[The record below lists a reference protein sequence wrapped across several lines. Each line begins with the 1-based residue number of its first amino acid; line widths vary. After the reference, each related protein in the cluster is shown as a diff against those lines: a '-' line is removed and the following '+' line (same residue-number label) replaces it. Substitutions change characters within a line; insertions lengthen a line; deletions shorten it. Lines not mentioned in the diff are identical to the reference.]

1 MLFGEVDWSRRLS
14 EANARGELLDAET
27 FMARMGWNRAQLDG
41 GISKHRVFLIRCDHS
56 EYVPSFFFDAGSP
69 RHQVQLV
76 SAALGAVS
84 PGGKWQFFV
93 TGKGSLGGISPL
105 AALARGQLRAVR
117 HAALAFAER

>member
-1 MLFGEVDWSRRLS
+1 MPFDGIDWSRRLS
-14 EANARGELLDAET
+14 EAQAQGELLDAET
-27 FMARMGWNRAQLDG
+27 FMARMGWSRAQLDFAV
-41 GISKHRVFLIRCDHS
+41 SNQRVFLISCGGS
-56 EYVPSFFFDAGSP
+56 EYVPSFFFDDRFP

-105 AALARGQLRAVR
+105 VAIARGQLRAVR
-117 HAALAFAER
+117 NAGLAFAER

>member
-1 MLFGEVDWSRRLS
+1 MPFGGIDLSRRLS
-14 EANARGELLDAET
+14 AAYARGDLFDAQT
-27 FMARMGWNRAQLDG
+27 FMARMGWSRAQLDFA
-41 GISKHRVFLIRCDHS
+41 ISRHRVFLISCGS
-56 EYVPSFFFDAGSP
+56 YEYVPSFFFNGRIL

-84 PGGKWQFFV
+84 PGGKWQFFE